1 MVRTRRASCWVRV
14 CCALLSLG
22 GMALL
27 MWGVKRAA
35 ATLHLADA
43 AILAALALGLV
54 LMILFFVL
62 AVGGTQ
68 ITYTYVAISM
78 ALSGLSMGAFSVGST
93 VIMRA
98 TPPES
103 ASSGAAFEEI
113 AYDLGNVLGVAF
125 LGSVAG
131 VIYRAGFSVGELS
144 AAGLTDAQ
152 IADALGSYGA
162 AVSIAQETGVGAL
175 ISQGALSF
183 NQSLVFSAVAGG
195 CLLLLLAFVVSRLI
209 PKGYS
214 IAEE

>member
-1 MVRTRRASCWVRV
+1 
-14 CCALLSLG
+14 
-22 GMALL
+22 

-35 ATLHLADA
+35 ATLHLTDA
-43 AILAALALGLV
+43 AILAALVLGLV

-93 VIMRA
+93 VIMCA

-131 VIYRAGFSVGELS
+131 VIYRAGFSVEELS

-183 NQSLVFSAVAGG
+183 NESLVFSAVAGG

-209 PKGYS
+209 PKGFS